1 MTHNRSKQA
10 VHASN
15 LTDRMTMMLRKDI
28 LQGKYPPGTR
38 LPAGKDLGEA
48 FGVSITVVREALSR
62 LKSDGLIVS
71 YQGKGVF
78 VENDTKARP
87 FRLATTEGQQIS
99 VNYIFELRIAIEVQA
114 ASLAATRRTAAD
126 LRAIRA
132 ALKLMQPAKASFEKA
147 LAADIEFH
155 LAIAEATKNPL
166 IVSFTRFLQPHLY
179 EAVAAARANSAKNS
193 ETQIIAY
200 EDHCAIYEAIQ
211 ASDANRAR
219 LAVRRVLERSIR
231 RLQRDA

>member
-1 MTHNRSKQA
+1 MTSNNSKQA

-15 LTDRMTMMLRKDI
+15 LTDRITTMLRKDI
-28 LQGKYPPGTR
+28 LQGKYAPGTR

-87 FRLATTEGQQIS
+87 FRLATTEGKKIPIS
-99 VNYIFELRIAIEVQA
+99 YIFELRIAVEVQA

-132 ALKLMQPAKASFEKA
+132 PLKLMQPGKASFETA

-166 IVSFTRFLQPHLY
+166 IVNFTRFLQPHLY
-179 EAVAAARANSAKNS
+179 EAIAMARANSAKNS

-200 EDHCAIYEAIQ
+200 EDHCAIYEAIK
-211 ASDANRAR
+211 ASEANRAR

-231 RLQRDA
+231 RLQRDG